1 MNKKP
6 SKSRAA
12 LATEIERSKLF
23 DLSVD
28 LLAVADT
35 EGNFVEVNH
44 AWKEITG
51 WEPEDLLRDT
61 FLSFVHPDDID
72 ATVNQIQRQKTSGT
86 TVQQFVNRYRC
97 KDGSYRWLEWTA
109 SAEIDGFIYAIARDK
124 TEQKRTEQ
132 ERDRFFDISI
142 DLLVIANTDGTFRKV
157 NDRWTEVLGW
167 EQSELVNRP
176 FFDFVHPDDIEPT
189 LVELEREKR
198 GERVT
203 KFVNRYRCKD
213 NSYLY
218 LEWTT
223 QPEPDGTIYAV
234 ARDITRRKLAE
245 QAIMQSVERYQS
257 VIETANDGFWVID
270 IHGNILEVNDSYC
283 RLSGYTREELL
294 QMHISE
300 IDANET
306 REDTLTHIKDIV
318 NKKNVLF
325 ETRHRHKNGTLW
337 DAEISTSYSDIEGGR
352 FFVFIRDIRE
362 RKFNE
367 QIANLRDGL
376 SKIVYQGEMDNI
388 MRVALDIA
396 ESITQSQIGFYHFVE
411 KDQKT
416 LSLQVWSSNTLKN
429 MCHSEG
435 EEMHYPIDQAGV
447 WVDCIHQGKPIIHN
461 DYEALDHKKGMPE
474 GHPELVREITVPI
487 FRDGL
492 IVAVAGLGNK
502 QIEYSNW
509 DLNVLERIADVAY
522 DFIERKQSEMQ
533 IEHMAYYDALT
544 GLPNRT
550 LFSDRMAKAMS
561 QCAHTERVL
570 AVCYLD
576 LDGFKTVND
585 EHGHDV
591 GDELLISLAKRMMN
605 ILREGDTLA
614 RLGGDEFVILLN
626 NLKEGKESESFLTRA
641 IERIQK
647 PFMVKGYRL
656 SISASIGVT
665 IFPDDDSTADT
676 LLRHADQA
684 MYKAKADPDIDYH
697 MYDLIEEQEIRS
709 KRQMLDQFK
718 QALERD
724 ELVLHYQPRIDLFSG
739 EVVSLEALIRW
750 QHPDKGLLM
759 PAQFLPN
766 IEGTPEELRMD
777 EWVVKQALEQLN
789 QRADQ
794 DTAIPLSI
802 NISPHHIQQGNFS
815 EYLTDQ
821 LTHYPD
827 GIAQNLELEVL
838 ETAAIHD
845 IEHVA
850 KMMNSCSKL
859 GVTFS
864 LDDFGTGYSSLTH
877 FHRLPIN
884 VLKIDQNFVRS
895 MIDDVNNL
903 DIVKGVVHLSKAL
916 QRPVV
921 AEGVENIELGLI
933 LLYLGCQYAQGYGI
947 ARPMPIE
954 AFDDWLMEWKR
965 ERLWHRL
972 HDQEE
977 LNSDD
982 IELKIAVYSHRRWLE
997 SVEQYIETNGN
1008 TEPPPLDSGQSTF
1021 SHWYYG
1027 MGVARY
1033 GNRPAY
1039 AFLLPKHL
1047 HTHEVAASLIKLVDK
1062 GEQKEAK
1069 ELLGSLATA
1078 SDSLLD
1084 ILTKLS
1090 TQ

>member
-1 MNKKP
+1 M
-6 SKSRAA
+6 
-12 LATEIERSKLF
+12 ATEIERSKLF

-44 AWKEITG
+44 AWKEILG

-61 FLSFVHPDDID
+61 FLKFVHPDDID
-72 ATVNQIQRQKTSGT
+72 ATVNHIQSQKKSGT

-109 SAEIDGFIYAIARDK
+109 SAEVDGFIYAIARDK
-124 TEQKRTEQ
+124 TDQKRIEQ

-157 NDRWTEVLGW
+157 NERWTEVLGW

-189 LVELEREKR
+189 MVELEREKR

-203 KFVNRYRCKD
+203 KFINRYRCKD
-213 NSYLY
+213 GSYLY

-223 QPEPDGTIYAV
+223 QPETDGTIYAV
-234 ARDITRRKLAE
+234 ARDITERKLAE
-245 QAIMQSVERYQS
+245 QAIIQSVERYQS
-257 VIETANDGFWVID
+257 VIQTASDGFWVID

-283 RLSGYTREELL
+283 RLSGYAREELL

-300 IDANET
+300 IDAIET
-306 REDTLTHIKDIV
+306 REDVLTHIQEIV
-318 NKKNVLF
+318 NNKDDLF
-325 ETRHRHKNGTLW
+325 ETKHRHKNGTFW

-367 QIANLRDGL
+367 QIANLREGL
-376 SKIVYQGEMDNI
+376 SKIVYQGAMDDI

-396 ESITQSQIGFYHFVE
+396 ESMTQSQIGFYHIVE
-411 KDQKT
+411 NDQKN
-416 LSLQVWSSNTLKN
+416 LSLQAWSSNTLKN

-435 EEMHYPIDQAGV
+435 EGMHYPIDQAGV
-447 WVDCIHQGKPIIHN
+447 WVDCIHQGKPVIHN
-461 DYEALDHKKGMPE
+461 DYAALDHKKGMPE

-487 FRDGL
+487 FRKGL
-492 IVAVAGLGNK
+492 VVAVAGLGNK

-509 DLNVLERIADVAY
+509 DLNVLERVADVAY
-522 DFIERKQSEMQ
+522 DFIERKRSEMQ

-550 LFSDRMAKAMS
+550 LFSDRMSQAMS
-561 QCAHTERVL
+561 QCSRTGRIL

-576 LDGFKTVND
+576 LDGFKAVND
-585 EHGHDV
+585 DHGHDV
-591 GDELLISLAKRMMN
+591 GDELLISLAKRMMD
-605 ILREGDTLA
+605 ILRKGDTLA

-626 NLKEGKESESFLTRA
+626 NLKEGKESLSFLSRV
-641 IERIQK
+641 IECIEK
-647 PFMVKGYRL
+647 PFVVKGYRL
-656 SISASIGVT
+656 AISASIGVT

-718 QALERD
+718 QALEQD
-724 ELVLHYQPRIDLFSG
+724 ELVLHYQPRIDLLTG
-739 EVVSLEALIRW
+739 KVVSLEALIRW

-766 IEGTPEELRMD
+766 IEGTPEEVQMD

-789 QRADQ
+789 QWLDH

-838 ETAAIHD
+838 ETAAIHN

-850 KMMNSCSKL
+850 NMMNSCSKL
-859 GVTFS
+859 GVSFS

-903 DIVKGVVHLSKAL
+903 DIVEGVIHLSKAL

-954 AFDDWLMEWKR
+954 EIDDWLIHWKR
-965 ERLWHRL
+965 EKLWHRL

-982 IELKIAVYSHRRWLE
+982 IKLKIAVYSHRRWLE
-997 SVEQYIETNGN
+997 SVEQYIETKGKA
-1008 TEPPPLDSGQSTF
+1008 ELPSLDSGQSTF
-1021 SHWYYG
+1021 SHWYHG

-1033 GNRPAY
+1033 GSRPSY

-1047 HTHEVAASLIKLVDK
+1047 HVHEVAASLIKLVDDGK
-1062 GEQKEAK
+1062 QEQAK
-1069 ELLGSLATA
+1069 ELLGTLATA
-1078 SDSLLD
+1078 SDDLLD

>member
-44 AWKEITG
+44 AWKEIPG

-416 LSLQVWSSNTLKN
+416 LSLQVWSSNTLKH

-522 DFIERKQSEMQ
+522 DFIERKQ
-533 IEHMAYYDALT
+533 
-544 GLPNRT
+544 
-550 LFSDRMAKAMS
+550 
-561 QCAHTERVL
+561 
-570 AVCYLD
+570 
-576 LDGFKTVND
+576 
-585 EHGHDV
+585 
-591 GDELLISLAKRMMN
+591 
-605 ILREGDTLA
+605 
-614 RLGGDEFVILLN
+614 
-626 NLKEGKESESFLTRA
+626 
-641 IERIQK
+641 
-647 PFMVKGYRL
+647 
-656 SISASIGVT
+656 
-665 IFPDDDSTADT
+665 
-676 LLRHADQA
+676 
-684 MYKAKADPDIDYH
+684 
-697 MYDLIEEQEIRS
+697 
-709 KRQMLDQFK
+709 
-718 QALERD
+718 
-724 ELVLHYQPRIDLFSG
+724 
-739 EVVSLEALIRW
+739 
-750 QHPDKGLLM
+750 
-759 PAQFLPN
+759 
-766 IEGTPEELRMD
+766 
-777 EWVVKQALEQLN
+777 
-789 QRADQ
+789 
-794 DTAIPLSI
+794 
-802 NISPHHIQQGNFS
+802 
-815 EYLTDQ
+815 
-821 LTHYPD
+821 
-827 GIAQNLELEVL
+827 
-838 ETAAIHD
+838 
-845 IEHVA
+845 
-850 KMMNSCSKL
+850 
-859 GVTFS
+859 
-864 LDDFGTGYSSLTH
+864 
-877 FHRLPIN
+877 
-884 VLKIDQNFVRS
+884 
-895 MIDDVNNL
+895 
-903 DIVKGVVHLSKAL
+903 
-916 QRPVV
+916 
-921 AEGVENIELGLI
+921 
-933 LLYLGCQYAQGYGI
+933 
-947 ARPMPIE
+947 
-954 AFDDWLMEWKR
+954 
-965 ERLWHRL
+965 
-972 HDQEE
+972 
-977 LNSDD
+977 
-982 IELKIAVYSHRRWLE
+982 
-997 SVEQYIETNGN
+997 
-1008 TEPPPLDSGQSTF
+1008 
-1021 SHWYYG
+1021 
-1027 MGVARY
+1027 
-1033 GNRPAY
+1033 
-1039 AFLLPKHL
+1039 
-1047 HTHEVAASLIKLVDK
+1047 
-1062 GEQKEAK
+1062 
-1069 ELLGSLATA
+1069 
-1078 SDSLLD
+1078 
-1084 ILTKLS
+1084 
-1090 TQ
+1090 